1 MTDYIETKATDG
13 TTIRIEV
20 ESTGKTGAG
29 FARPSAAAAVTG
41 EATKDAYDQVLATI
55 RACANGVV
63 ETLQNLETAPS
74 AASINFAIKIDAEAG
89 AMVAKSG
96 NEAQF
101 KVALSW
107 KQVEPG
113 AEDKNEK
120 SE

>member
-1 MTDYIETKATDG
+1 MTDYIETKAKDG
-13 TTIRIEV
+13 TTVRIEV
-20 ESTGKTGAG
+20 ESTAKSGAG

-41 EATKDAYDQVLATI
+41 EATRDAYEQVLATI
-55 RACANGVV
+55 RACANGMI
-63 ETLQNLETAPS
+63 ETLQNLEAAPS

-113 AEDKNEK
+113 ADDKNEK